1 MDRARNLA
9 ATARRTALLVAALS
23 LAACGHTSSRTKG
36 PDSSASRAAEDT
48 TQLNRLGQENP
59 VEPFWPYRTA
69 EVFVAR
75 GQADS
80 AEAYLRDSLSRD
92 PSYEPALA
100 LHSKLLYEAG
110 RYEEGV
116 QLLEKAR
123 ERKSGSLPVELC
135 AALALHYQ
143 ALGRKQDAESTVQ
156 SVEDSNVDWKRNG
169 PALVY
174 LRLKGE
180 RFLDSPSIAKK
191 SLEADPSNAV
201 NLNNYGIAQLY
212 SGDPEGAKRSFLK
225 AHELNPKL
233 PGALYNL
240 AIVEHFYFFET
251 DSARGWYREYRQL
264 SPDDPDGLESVLV
277 AGDAENKT
285 EKTP

>member
-1 MDRARNLA
+1 MDRARNHR
-9 ATARRTALLVAALS
+9 ARNAGCIALLFAAMLTS
-23 LAACGHTSSRTKG
+23 ACGHTSSGAKARAQ
-36 PDSSASRAAEDT
+36 SAERAAEDT
-48 TQLNRLGQENP
+48 DQLNQLAHENP
-59 VEPFWPYRTA
+59 AEPFWSYRMA

-75 GQADS
+75 NQRDS
-80 AEAYLRDSLSRD
+80 AEVYLRDSLTRD

-100 LHSKLLYEAG
+100 LHSKILYEAG
-110 RYEEGV
+110 RHEEAV
-116 QLLEKAR
+116 HLLEKAR
-123 ERKSGSLPVELC
+123 ERKEGKLPVELC

-143 ALGRKQDAESTVQ
+143 ALGRKEDADSVVQ
-156 SVEDSNVDWKRNG
+156 SVEDQDVDWKRNG

-180 RFLDSPSIAKK
+180 RFLDSPAIAKK
-191 SLEADPSNAV
+191 SLEADPSSAV

-225 AHELNPKL
+225 AHELDPKL

-251 DSARGWYREYRQL
+251 QSAREWYRQYRVL

-277 AGDAENKT
+277 SGNE
-285 EKTP
+285 EKAP

>member
-1 MDRARNLA
+1 LNQ
-9 ATARRTALLVAALS
+9 LS
-23 LAACGHTSSRTKG
+23 A
-36 PDSSASRAAEDT
+36 
-48 TQLNRLGQENP
+48 ENP
-59 VEPFWPYRTA
+59 VEPFWPYRMA

-75 GQADS
+75 RQVDS
-80 AEAYLRDSLSRD
+80 AEVYLRDSLSRD

-100 LHSKLLYEAG
+100 LHSKILYDAG
-110 RYEEGV
+110 KYSEGV

-143 ALGRKQDAESTVQ
+143 ALGRKDDAESVVQ
-156 SVEDSNVDWKRNG
+156 SVEERNVDWKRNG

-180 RFLDSPSIAKK
+180 RFLDSPAIAKK

-212 SGDPEGAKRSFLK
+212 GGDPEGAKRSFLK
-225 AHELNPKL
+225 AHELDPKL

-251 DSARGWYREYRQL
+251 TSARDWYRQYRAL
-264 SPDDPDGLESVLV
+264 APEDPDGLEGVFA
-277 AGDAENKT
+277 AGDT
-285 EKTP
+285 ETAP

>member
-1 MDRARNLA
+1 MDRARNHLA
-9 ATARRTALLVAALS
+9 AAYRLVLLASALS
-23 LAACGHTSSRTKG
+23 LAACAHTSKATKAH
-36 PDSSASRAAEDT
+36 DSQASRASENTA
-48 TQLNRLGQENP
+48 QLNQLGQENP
-59 VEPFWPYRTA
+59 AEPFWPYRVA

-75 GQADS
+75 GQRDS
-80 AEAYLRDSLSRD
+80 AEVFLRDSLSRD

-100 LHSKLLYEAG
+100 LHSKILYDAG
-110 RYEEGV
+110 RYGEGV

-123 ERKSGSLPVELC
+123 ERKSGLLPVEL
-135 AALALHYQ
+135 ATALALHYQ
-143 ALGRKQDAESTVQ
+143 ALGKAAEAESTAQ
-156 SVEDSNVDWKRNG
+156 SVEDGNVDWKRNG

-180 RFLDSPSIAKK
+180 HFLDAPAIAKK
-191 SLEADPSNAV
+191 SLDADPSNAV

-212 SGDPEGAKRSFLK
+212 SGDPEGAKQSFLK
-225 AHELNPKL
+225 AHELDPHL

-251 DSARGWYREYRQL
+251 QSAREWYREYRKL
-264 SPDDPDGLESVLV
+264 SPEDPDGLEAVLA
-277 AGDAENKT
+277 AGDAEAPK